1 MILYE
6 GINRRTVL
14 QVPTIVV
21 PVQSVSIVGEADQL
35 SSVLGSELKPLPYV
49 EDRLLIARQAT

>member
-1 MILYE
+1 M
-6 GINRRTVL
+6 
-14 QVPTIVV
+14 VPTVVV